1 MIASGKVICEKH
13 KEEIQNRLKRIQ
25 GQVGGVLE
33 MVRENE
39 ACLDVLS
46 QIAAARAALAKA
58 GAIVIEHHMAMCLD
72 PANRGE
78 RLEESIEE
86 LKKLLNRFL
95 A

>member
-1 MIASGKVICEKH
+1 MIAHGKIICEKH

-33 MVRENE
+33 MVSSNR

-46 QIAAARAALAKA
+46 QIAAARAALSKA

-72 PANRGE
+72 PANQRE
-78 RLEESIEE
+78 NMEESIEE

-95 A
+95 E

>member
-1 MIASGKVICEKH
+1 MVVSGKVICEKH

-25 GQVGGVLE
+25 GQVGGVLD
-33 MVRENE
+33 MVGNNR

-46 QIAAARAALAKA
+46 QISAARAALAKA

-72 PANRGE
+72 PRKKKQAI
-78 RLEESIEE
+78 EESIEE

-95 A
+95 E